1 MARKAVRC
9 GRRAGLDDP
18 AIAIVED
25 VIGGID
31 PAGELAHGALEG
43 GKPSSPRKEL
53 VAKCWNTA
61 RPESRRATGGH
72 AVVLSGCGQN

>member
-1 MARKAVRC
+1 VARKAVRC

-53 VAKCWNTA
+53 VAKCWNTG
-61 RPESRRATGGH
+61 PPGIATGTSDH